1 MAINKNTHKNKG
13 YQMKKSTLGILG
25 TIAMTAALYA
35 DVPYTFTPYTP
46 AKASEVNANFKALSD
61 QLIVLENNVSNVS
74 SNSGSSCSEKSPFS
88 YIYTYTPSAISE
100 TVTVRGV
107 EYIMVAMPFIEF
119 GTGDHYYVKYPEE
132 KLSYDTRKNMSL
144 STSISTRYVQ
154 KGDTCYL
161 YTFSGFPAND
171 YTSIGYSNYYSA
183 LMEDPAGSSS
193 SYRISR
199 NAGGGASIKINQTV
213 LYISMSLS
221 ENIQNTPIASG
232 DVDMSDNINWTDMS
246 NDTTLVNDVKT
257 LLNYVEI
264 VKIP

>member
-88 YIYTYTPSAISE
+88 YIYTYTPSAIGE

-107 EYIMVAMPFIEF
+107 EYIMLAMPFIEF
-119 GTGDHYYVKYPEE
+119 GTGDHYYVKYPSI
-132 KLSYDTRKNMSL
+132 KSNDTDKNINL
-144 STSISTRYVQ
+144 
-154 KGDTCYL
+154 
-161 YTFSGFPAND
+161 
-171 YTSIGYSNYYSA
+171 YTSIYTRYEVENGCYIYNFAGFPSKYYSDINYYTNYSA
-183 LMEDPAGSSS
+183 RIDEPAATDDK
-193 SYRISR
+193 YVIEH
-199 NAGGGASIKINQTV
+199 NVDFFTDIKINQTT
-213 LYISMSLS
+213 LNIRMS
-221 ENIQNTPIASG
+221 IDKKTQVTPIVSG
-232 DVDMSDNINWTDMS
+232 DVDMTDNIDWDAANIVPD
-246 NDTTLVNDVKT
+246 LVNDVKT
-257 LLNYVEI
+257 LTNYVEI